1 MQFFSGRSAYDKLV
15 QSTYKS
21 SEERDLLIAEVRA
34 QSVRPTQAV
43 ALFCIRRHRSGSVG
57 GYDQHG

>member
-34 QSVRPTQAV
+34 QSVRPT
-43 ALFCIRRHRSGSVG
+43 
-57 GYDQHG
+57 